1 MSVTVQRIGEPWS
14 SWYVPV
20 VVGWALLNGAYL
32 AWHFVARRDQR
43 RIEGILADAYDPPA
57 EPEAG

>member
-1 MSVTVQRIGEPWS
+1 MSGTLP
-14 SWYVPV
+14 
-20 VVGWALLNGAYL
+20 
-32 AWHFVARRDQR
+32 RRDQR